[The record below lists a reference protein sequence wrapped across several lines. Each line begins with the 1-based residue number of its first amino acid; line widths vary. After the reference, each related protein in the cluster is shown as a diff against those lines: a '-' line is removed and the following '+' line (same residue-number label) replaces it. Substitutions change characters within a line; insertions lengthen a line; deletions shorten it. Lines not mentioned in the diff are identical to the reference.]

1 MSGQESRTIGA
12 WGEEMAANWIRK
24 QGGKVIAANFRC
36 RFGEI
41 DLICEEKGYLCFTE
55 VKLRKG
61 TGYGRAGEFVDFR
74 KQNKL
79 HTTAQFYL
87 LKHPT
92 ALQPRFDV
100 IEIYAPYGM
109 ETKAP
114 EITRIE
120 NAF

>member
-1 MSGQESRTIGA
+1 MSGQESRTLGA
-12 WGEEMAANWIRK
+12 WGEALAADWIRK
-24 QGGKVIAANFRC
+24 QGGRVIAANFRC

-55 VKLRKG
+55 VKLRKSA
-61 TGYGRAGEFVDFR
+61 GYGRAGEFVDFR

-79 HTTAQFYL
+79 RATAQYYL
-87 LKHPT
+87 LKNPT
-92 ALQPRFDV
+92 TLQPRFDV
-100 IEIYAPYGM
+100 IEIYAPLGR
-109 ETKAP
+109 ETQIP

>member
-1 MSGQESRTIGA
+1 MSGQESRLLGA
-12 WGEEMAANWIRK
+12 WGEELAAAWIRK
-24 QGGKVIAANFRC
+24 RGGKVIASNFRC

-55 VKLRKG
+55 VKLRKSD
-61 TGYGRAGEFVDFR
+61 GYGRAGEFVDFR

-79 HTTAQFYL
+79 RMTAEYYL
-87 LKHPT
+87 LKNPT
-92 ALQPRFDV
+92 HLQPRFDV
-100 IEIYAPYGM
+100 IEIYAPDGTQ
-109 ETKAP
+109 TKQP

>member
-1 MSGQESRTIGA
+1 MSGQESRTLGA
-12 WGEEMAANWIRK
+12 WGEALAADWIRK
-24 QGGKVIAANFRC
+24 QGGRVIAANFRC

-55 VKLRKG
+55 VKLRKSA
-61 TGYGRAGEFVDFR
+61 GYGRAGEFVDFR

-79 HTTAQFYL
+79 RATAEFYL

-100 IEIYAPYGM
+100 IEIYAPYGL
-109 ETKAP
+109 ETRVP
-114 EITRIE
+114 QITRLE

>member
-1 MSGQESRTIGA
+1 MSGQKSRALGA
-12 WGEEMAANWIRK
+12 WGEELAAAWVRR
-24 QGGKVIAANFRC
+24 QGGRVIAANFRC

-55 VKLRKG
+55 VKLRK
-61 TGYGRAGEFVDFR
+61 TSRYGSAGEFVDYR

-79 HTTAQFYL
+79 RATAQFYL
-87 LKHPT
+87 MGHST

-100 IEIYAPYGM
+100 IEIYAPQGA
-109 ETKAP
+109 ETLQPK
-114 EITRIE
+114 ISRIE